1 MHRLIALA
9 AAALLAA
16 VTAST
21 AQADL
26 SSGSATAAQAV
37 TGSTSDGGTFAGTMQ
52 VQEFV
57 VRDGAVYAIGTVS
70 GTASNADGQAVG
82 SVTDA
87 PVTALAQAQ
96 PMQTGCSL
104 FSFSIGPIDINVAG
118 LIVVHLEPIALDVRL
133 EGLLGSLVCGLLGGG
148 LVPAPAP
155 APVPA

>member
-1 MHRLIALA
+1 VHRIIVLA

-16 VTAST
+16 VAAST

-26 SSGSATAAQAV
+26 TASSATATQAV

-57 VRDGAVYAIGTVS
+57 VRDGVVYAVGTISGTV
-70 GTASNADGQAVG
+70 TNADGQAVG

-87 PVTALAQAQ
+87 PLVAPAQVTPQ
-96 PMQTGCSL
+96 QTGCSL
-104 FSFSIGPIDINVAG
+104 FSFSIGPIDVNIAG
-118 LIVVHLEPIALDVRL
+118 LVVVHLEPIALDVRL

-148 LVPAPAP
+148 LVPAPP
-155 APVPA
+155 AEPVPA